1 MTAFTI
7 RHDRDLEHESRPKY
21 LPACAARLLHDLIE
35 AASSEP
41 GQLFGGIVD
50 AVEPIARQA
59 LATGGDA
66 AALARALIDRLAG
79 PGLKLAFVFA
89 DHRLAP
95 SAFAEISRALSAPV
109 IGGSAASVLGPN
121 ALGAG
126 TGPGTLAGPP
136 AAVGL
141 GLYGDW
147 LRVGV
152 GVAGELSHG
161 GLARGRDAVHQ
172 AVAAL
177 GTTVDALDPG
187 RHVAIAVHDGTS
199 PGAEAFCIG
208 AAASVAKLRFLG
220 GGAGDP
226 AANRASVWA
235 MGEARGD
242 AGVVVVLDSD
252 QPFHVVSSS
261 HLVASELKTVVTAV
275 SGSGRAIDELDGRP
289 AATRLGQLVESLGD
303 ALETPHPIH
312 AFARFLD
319 GVPYVRS
326 IASVVGERLI
336 LASAVEPGHVLR
348 VMRPGELVRTTSRDL
363 TTAHERVGGT
373 MAALLAFSSQ
383 TRQREAAL
391 RHNERELAAIYATC
405 PMVGFHTVS
414 EQSGML
420 LLNHTLTGLAI
431 GAMKP

>member
-1 MTAFTI
+1 M
-7 RHDRDLEHESRPKY
+7 
-21 LPACAARLLHDLIE
+21 
-35 AASSEP
+35 
-41 GQLFGGIVD
+41 
-50 AVEPIARQA
+50 VEPIARQA

-79 PGLKLAFVFA
+79 PELKLAFVFA

-95 SAFAEISRALSAPV
+95 SAFAEISRALPAPV

-126 TGPGTLAGPP
+126 TGPGSVGGPP
-136 AAVGL
+136 AAVAL

-152 GVAGELSHG
+152 GAASELSHG

-187 RHVAIAVHDGTS
+187 RHVAIAIHDGTS

-208 AAASVAKLRFLG
+208 SAASVAKLRFLG
-220 GGAGDP
+220 GGASVDAGALAGDP
-226 AANRASVWA
+226 AAHRASVWA
-235 MGEARGD
+235 HGEARSD
-242 AGVVVVLDSD
+242 AGVVVVLDSE
-252 QPFHVVSSS
+252 QPFHVVSSA
-261 HLVASELKTVVTAV
+261 HLVASEVKTVVTAV
-275 SGSGRAIDELDGRP
+275 AGQGRVIDELDGRP
-289 AATRLGQLVESLGD
+289 AASRLRRLVSSLGD
-303 ALETPHPIH
+303 VLDEPRPAHAL
-312 AFARFLD
+312 ARFLD
-319 GVPYVRS
+319 GAPYVRS
-326 IASVVGERLI
+326 IVGVVGERLL
-336 LASAVEPGHVLR
+336 LAGAVEPGHVLR
-348 VMRPGELVRTTSRDL
+348 VMRPGELTRTTSRDL
-363 TTAHERVGGT
+363 ATATERVGGT

-383 TRQREAAL
+383 IRQREAAQ
-391 RHNERELAAIYATC
+391 RHLERELAAIYATC
-405 PMVGFHTVS
+405 PLVGFHTVS

-431 GAMKP
+431 GAIKP